1 MSMDLSTTLGYD
13 IARRS
18 GEEVLHQT
26 LSKGGKAV
34 EKAIMEDVANLLN
47 QAGASG
53 ATVKETVPIARLV
66 GYLNELAMAFGV
78 MAKCGDFSFTSAKQL
93 DGTRVLQVSF
103 KPAKGKA

>member
-1 MSMDLSTTLGYD
+1 MSMDLSKTLGYD

-34 EKAIMEDVANLLN
+34 ENAIMEDVTNLLN

-53 ATVKETVPIARLV
+53 VTVKETVPIARLV
-66 GYLNELAMAFGV
+66 GYLNELALVVGV
-78 MAKCGDFSFTSAKQL
+78 MTRCGFSFTSTEKPN
-93 DGTRVLQVSF
+93 GNRVLQVSF
-103 KPAKGKA
+103 KQANGKA